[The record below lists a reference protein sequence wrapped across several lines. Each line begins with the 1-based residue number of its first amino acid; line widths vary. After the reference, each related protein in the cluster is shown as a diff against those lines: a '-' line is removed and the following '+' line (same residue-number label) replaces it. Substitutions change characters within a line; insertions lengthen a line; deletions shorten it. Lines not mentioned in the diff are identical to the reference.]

1 MPMAQWLAQL
11 LRLSSTRHYYRSLPG
26 TSAAKR
32 RQEAAGAVL
41 AGYGSDS
48 ASILGVDL
56 SWENWEI
63 DIPDLPLYK
72 VTQRA

>member
-1 MPMAQWLAQL
+1 MLVAQWLAQL

-41 AGYGSDS
+41 A